1 MCVYA
6 GGGGEGVSQKGRAG
20 GGSLSGG
27 LPPSLMEL
35 NSLIALTQANGG
47 VGGGGPSQPMAGP
60 PLVSA

>member
-1 MCVYA
+1 M
-6 GGGGEGVSQKGRAG
+6 SQKGRAG